1 MGQISKTK
9 SESIELDAQTGDL
22 KARFQ
27 ESKNKI
33 ESYRTVILKF
43 ESCCGCGCNTTSV
56 KRVVPAD
63 SQYQDGDIITDLHDD
78 DEIL

>member
-9 SESIELDAQTGDL
+9 SESTELDAKTGDL
-22 KARFQ
+22 KSRF
-27 ESKNKI
+27 EETKNKR
-33 ESYRTVILKF
+33 EAYRTVILKF
-43 ESCCGCGCNTTSV
+43 ESCCGCGCNTTNV

-63 SQYQDGDIITDLHDD
+63 SNLQDGDLITDLHDD